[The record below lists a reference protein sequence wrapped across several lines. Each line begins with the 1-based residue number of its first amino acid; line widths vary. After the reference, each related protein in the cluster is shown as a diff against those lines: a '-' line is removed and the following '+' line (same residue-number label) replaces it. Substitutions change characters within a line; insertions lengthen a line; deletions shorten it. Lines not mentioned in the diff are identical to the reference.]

1 MPGTSRHARS
11 GRRLA
16 WPAVVL
22 LASSV
27 VPSAVLA
34 GQPPCGSPAPLVPE
48 GRPRIGLALG
58 GGSARGLAH
67 VGVLEWLEE
76 HRIPVDVIAGTS
88 IGGLVG
94 GGYATGRSAA
104 DLRTL
109 IEAIDWDAMFRG
121 EVHYPLKTFRRKED
135 RRDFPVR
142 LDLGLRGG
150 LRLAP
155 GLDPG
160 HEIELFLSRLS
171 VPYTAPMC
179 FDDLP
184 IPFRA
189 VATDLE
195 AASVEELDTG
205 SLGTALRA
213 TMAIPGIFQPIE
225 RDDLLLAD
233 GGLLNNVPAD
243 VTRTMG
249 ADVVIAVDVSA
260 LLESREA
267 LGSLVSV
274 ANQAIGVMMV
284 QRTRDVLTTHADHVI
299 TPALEDI
306 GVDGWRQ
313 FETIRARGY
322 AAADAVA
329 ESLAAF
335 SLAPA
340 DWARHLEAR
349 RRRRSTASVELT
361 FVRVDGVD
369 PNIAADI
376 VRRLEPE
383 IGKPLNLLGL
393 ERRLTM
399 LAGAGRYGSLGYD
412 LVQEA
417 GRTGLAVHV
426 REKQHGPPFVHL
438 ALELDNRAD
447 GVEFQI
453 GVRLTAYDVGAR
465 DAEARLDLALG
476 SDLALEAEYLRP
488 VVGSPWF
495 VAPRIGFRHRTQPLS
510 IDGDL
515 VARYQT
521 QRAQAG
527 GDLGVTLGATSELRI
542 GYDIGVLDARVQVG
556 PPALPRLQGREQVA
570 RVRWVYDGHDDWI
583 VPRRGTRVVT
593 EARWL
598 VEAPEH
604 AGDLRQAT
612 LDGAT
617 FIPAGAAGRVFIAVS
632 GATSFGDAPSPFY
645 QFTLGGPFRLG
656 AFDQDEF
663 RGPHT
668 AYLAAGYLRRIGR
681 LPDLLGGPIYLGAW
695 LESGSAFETPRDAVV
710 HSDLSGGLLV
720 ETLLGALLI
729 SASVGDDGSG
739 AFYVALGR
747 PFW

>member
-1 MPGTSRHARS
+1 MVSAQSPKPKAQS
-11 GRRLA
+11 L
-16 WPAVVL
+16 WAVGVL
-22 LASSV
+22 LASHAIPTV
-27 VPSAVLA
+27 ALA
-34 GQPPCGSPAPLVPE
+34 GQPCGTAEPLVPE

-76 HRIPVDVIAGTS
+76 HRIPVDLIAGTS
-88 IGGLVG
+88 IGGLIG

-104 DLRTL
+104 DVRTL
-109 IEAIDWDAMFRG
+109 IEGIDWDAMFRG
-121 EVHYPLKTFRRKED
+121 EVDYDLKTFRRKED

-142 LDLGLRGG
+142 LDLGLRDG

-160 HEIELFLSRLS
+160 HEVELFLSRLA

-195 AASVEELDTG
+195 AASVEALDEG

-225 RDDLLLAD
+225 RDDLLLTD

-260 LLESREA
+260 PLESREEFS
-267 LGSLVSV
+267 SLVAV

-284 QRTRDVLTTHADHVI
+284 QRTRAVLETHADHVI

-306 GVDGWRQ
+306 GADGWRE

-329 ESLAAF
+329 GSLAAF

-340 DWARHLEAR
+340 DWARYLEAR
-349 RRRRSTASVELT
+349 RRRRSTTSVELT
-361 FVRVDGVD
+361 FVRVDGVGTD
-369 PNIAADI
+369 IAADI

-383 IGKPLNLLGL
+383 IGGPLDPEGL

-412 LVQEA
+412 LVREA
-417 GRTGLAVHV
+417 ERTGLAVHV
-426 REKQHGPPFVHL
+426 REKPHGPPFLNLV
-438 ALELDNRAD
+438 LELDNRAD
-447 GVEFQI
+447 GVEFQV
-453 GVRLTAYDVGAR
+453 GARLTAYDVGGR

-488 VVGSPWF
+488 VAGSSWF
-495 VAPRIGFRHRTQPLS
+495 MAPRIKLGHRTQPLS
-510 IDGDL
+510 LDGDL
-515 VARYQT
+515 VASYTT

-556 PPALPRLQGREQVA
+556 APVLPRLKGREQVA
-570 RVRWVYDGHDDWI
+570 RVRWVHDGHDNWI

-604 AGDLRQAT
+604 TDDLRQAT
-612 LDGAT
+612 FDSAT
-617 FIPAGAAGRVFIAVS
+617 FIPAGAAGRVFIALA

-656 AFDQDEF
+656 AFDQDQF

-668 AYLAAGYLRRIGR
+668 AYLAAGYLRRVGR

-710 HSDLSGGLLV
+710 HSDLSGGVLV
-720 ETLLGALLI
+720 ETLMGALLVSGSI
-729 SASVGDDGSG
+729 GDDGSS

>member
-1 MPGTSRHARS
+1 MSAQSPKPKAQS
-11 GRRLA
+11 L
-16 WPAVVL
+16 WAVGVL
-22 LASSV
+22 LASYAIPTV
-27 VPSAVLA
+27 ALA
-34 GQPPCGSPAPLVPE
+34 GQPCGTAAPPVPE

-76 HRIPVDVIAGTS
+76 HRIPVDLIAGTS
-88 IGGLVG
+88 IGGLIG

-104 DLRTL
+104 EVRTL
-109 IEAIDWDAMFRG
+109 IEGIDWDAMFRG
-121 EVHYPLKTFRRKED
+121 EVDYALKTFRRKED

-142 LDLGLRGG
+142 LDLGLRDG

-160 HEIELFLSRLS
+160 HEVELFLSRLA

-195 AASVEELDTG
+195 AASVEALAEG

-225 RDDLLLAD
+225 RDDLLLTD

-260 LLESREA
+260 PLESREA
-267 LGSLVSV
+267 LSSLVAV

-284 QRTRDVLTTHADHVI
+284 QRTRAVLETNADHVI

-306 GVDGWRQ
+306 GADGWRE

-329 ESLAAF
+329 GSLAAF

-349 RRRRSTASVELT
+349 RRRRSTTSVELT
-361 FVRVDGVD
+361 FVRVDGVGTD
-369 PNIAADI
+369 IAADI
-376 VRRLEPE
+376 VRRLEPA
-383 IGKPLNLLGL
+383 IGGPLDPEGL
-393 ERRLTM
+393 ERWLTM

-412 LVQEA
+412 L
-417 GRTGLAVHV
+417 
-426 REKQHGPPFVHL
+426 
-438 ALELDNRAD
+438 
-447 GVEFQI
+447 
-453 GVRLTAYDVGAR
+453 
-465 DAEARLDLALG
+465 
-476 SDLALEAEYLRP
+476 
-488 VVGSPWF
+488 
-495 VAPRIGFRHRTQPLS
+495 
-510 IDGDL
+510 
-515 VARYQT
+515 
-521 QRAQAG
+521 
-527 GDLGVTLGATSELRI
+527 
-542 GYDIGVLDARVQVG
+542 
-556 PPALPRLQGREQVA
+556 
-570 RVRWVYDGHDDWI
+570 
-583 VPRRGTRVVT
+583 
-593 EARWL
+593 
-598 VEAPEH
+598 
-604 AGDLRQAT
+604 
-612 LDGAT
+612 
-617 FIPAGAAGRVFIAVS
+617 
-632 GATSFGDAPSPFY
+632 
-645 QFTLGGPFRLG
+645 
-656 AFDQDEF
+656 
-663 RGPHT
+663 
-668 AYLAAGYLRRIGR
+668 AAGYLRRVGR

-710 HSDLSGGLLV
+710 HSDLSGGVLV
-720 ETLLGALLI
+720 ETLMGALLVSGSI
-729 SASVGDDGSG
+729 GDDGSS